1 MKELTCEQCG
11 KRVDGVSELW
21 LHYGKCPNGIKAVYT
36 NNSQL
41 KGMTDEDKNR
51 IKVRA
56 LDYYLDKYDFRSVA
70 ETPDGKRI
78 IEKSYEITAF
88 KAGAEY
94 EHPIAYEAGFQDG
107 FKKMD
112 NELYNQAIEDVIA
125 KISITMDP
133 VFGTAVISEIQKL
146 KKP

>member
-1 MKELTCEQCG
+1 MKE
-11 KRVDGVSELW
+11 
-21 LHYGKCPNGIKAVYT
+21 
-36 NNSQL
+36 
-41 KGMTDEDKNR
+41 EDK
-51 IKVRA
+51 
-56 LDYYLDKYDFRSVA
+56 
-70 ETPDGKRI
+70 KRI
-78 IEKSYEITAF
+78 EEAALSYADKLNIATEGAGYHSYAAKDF
-88 KAGAEY
+88 KAGVEY

-112 NELYNQAIEDVIA
+112 NEMYNHAIEDVIA

>member
-41 KGMTDEDKNR
+41 KEMKEED
-51 IKVRA
+51 I
-56 LDYYLDKYDFRSVA
+56 
-70 ETPDGKRI
+70 KRI
-78 IEKSYEITAF
+78 EEAAREYHNKTMCLSDASGLPFGQF

-112 NELYNQAIEDVIA
+112 NELYNQAIEDVIE
-125 KISITMDP
+125 KVNLLKTMDII
-133 VFGTAVISEIQKL
+133 FDTSVIKEIQKL